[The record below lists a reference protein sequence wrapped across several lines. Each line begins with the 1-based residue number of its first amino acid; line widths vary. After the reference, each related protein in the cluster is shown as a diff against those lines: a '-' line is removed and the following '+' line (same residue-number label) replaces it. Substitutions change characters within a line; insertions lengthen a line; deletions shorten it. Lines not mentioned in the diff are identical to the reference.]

1 MAPIEYRVTIEA
13 EDKPTQ
19 TWRVEVWVRYV
30 QPDGTRTHWSPACQ
44 RGYTYRGKR
53 DVAPFVMYQEILRKT
68 LV

>member
-19 TWRVEVWVRYV
+19 TWKIEVWVRYV
-30 QPDGTRTHWSPACQ
+30 GEDGTRSAWGPVCLRS
-44 RGYTYRGKR
+44 YTYQGKR
-53 DVAPFVMYQEILRKT
+53 AAAPFVMYQELLRKT